1 MKQVLSAATLALL
14 PAAASADDLFVDDV
28 IVRGNLLCVGYDCA
42 DGEAHITGS
51 HGMKVKYINT
61 AIQFD
66 DTTTSTAFPTHD
78 WQLMANE
85 TTQNG
90 RDAFILSDLTAGTRP
105 FWVLGDA
112 PDNSLYVDHRGY
124 LGLGTSM
131 PQADLHITNKI
142 LGQAFIRL
150 EESFGTPHSWDVIG
164 SSSGFLV
171 SDVTGGTMPVI
182 VLSGAPDLSLYIAAD
197 GNVGL
202 GTNSPDAPLE
212 VSNDDTYSFF
222 RVTAQQAA
230 INQSA
235 DITFTGG
242 PLGTGELRYNIVDGD
257 GPEMRLDADGDM
269 VLNGTLTTGGP
280 TCDSGCDAVFDAD
293 YERLS
298 VTDHAALMWEDRH
311 LPAVGPTLPGQPM
324 NVSEKMGGILN
335 ELEHAHIYI
344 EELHDRLEEQEAQR
358 HEQEAVNAA
367 LSAQVAALAARLD
380 ALEGR

>member
-1 MKQVLSAATLALL
+1 MKHVLSAATIALL
-14 PAAASADDLFVDDV
+14 PAAASADELFVDDV
-28 IVRGNLLCVGYDCA
+28 IVRSNLLCVGVECA
-42 DGEAHITGS
+42 DGEPLIDGS
-51 HGMKVKYINT
+51 HGLKVKYINT

-66 DTTTSTAFPTHD
+66 DTTTSTVFPTHD

-150 EESFGTPHSWDVIG
+150 EESFGAPYSWDVIG
-164 SSSGFLV
+164 SSSGFVV
-171 SDVTGGTMPVI
+171 SDVTGGTLPVI

-202 GTNSPDAPLE
+202 GTSAPDAPLE
-212 VSNDDTYSFF
+212 VSSDDTYSFF

-257 GPEMRLDADGDM
+257 GPEMRLNAEGDM
-269 VLNGTLTTGGP
+269 RLTGTLTTGGP
-280 TCDSGCDAVFDAD
+280 TCDSGCDAVFDAGF
-293 YERLS
+293 ERLS
-298 VTDHAALMWEDRH
+298 VTDHAALMWKNGH
-311 LPAVGPTLPGQPM
+311 LPAVGPTRPDAPM
-324 NVSEKMGGILN
+324 NVSEKMGAMLN

-344 EELHDRLEEQEAQR
+344 DTLHRENAAQEARIDAQSA
-358 HEQEAVNAA
+358 QIAA
-367 LSAQVAALAARLD
+367 LTARLD
-380 ALEGR
+380 ALEGAD